1 MARRIEFAP
10 SWGKDPSREVRRTA
24 GVGGPVSARLLP
36 AARVAARRVRIRS
49 GVRPEFVRTL
59 APKRRAARPRG
70 GHSRKGPWWPDRR
83 SDLVAAQASRAR
95 DASAPSSSGRH
106 ACVRSSF
113 GVLGR
118 VAWRASRTPILSGH
132 LSGLPDFG
140 ATRVRPAGLGR
151 SGHTL
156 WLENRTNHQ
165 DYKGGLNPRQESPG
179 GRVMRS
185 GRTSLSNSAAVRYP
199 SATAASRS
207 VVPSRCAFLAIS
219 AARS

>member
-24 GVGGPVSARLLP
+24 RVGGPVSARLLP
-36 AARVAARRVRIRS
+36 CCASRCMARPYPKRRSARVR
-49 GVRPEFVRTL
+49 GTL

-70 GHSRKGPWWPDRR
+70 RHPREGPWWPDRR
-83 SDLVAAQASRAR
+83 SNLVAAQALARAR
-95 DASAPSSSGRH
+95 RFCSFFFRAARMRAVFLRRLGARCLAGIEASYP
-106 ACVRSSF
+106 F
-113 GVLGR
+113 
-118 VAWRASRTPILSGH
+118 RASFWAARPRSPRL
-132 LSGLPDFG
+132 
-140 ATRVRPAGLGR
+140 RPAGLGR

-165 DYKGGLNPRQESPG
+165 DYKGGLNPLQESPG